1 MAEDDDE
8 EFSGLQDLHQDL
20 LDLEQGRLRNIDHLC
35 AELQAR
41 VSEFR
46 QLLHKPPKNDDSRR
60 GLLSGK
66 QQNPFCLM
74 YSSLK
79 ADAKYL
85 AGTITIKD
93 EDFTV
98 NKEFQDSATQLA
110 DVLDLDELDSARL
123 LLESQEDAFFLEK
136 SNVLS
141 AILLFHERRHFL
153 LECLRLLLKSST
165 DPECEGSIQEPF
177 QEIIAII
184 LETKDGPARNGSLY
198 AQKCMD
204 TMIDI
209 EKWLQAL
216 GERHQGVLALGQTMT
231 EEYGEIIEFQQRT
244 LGQQHESLGAIL
256 NYLIKAGRTGVEDFY
271 KLLSHLPKL
280 ERWSNL
286 AVHYVP
292 VITAFISQFGSP
304 EGGGLLRDARILNN
318 KILDSKDTS
327 PWILRNL
334 QAATITWWLAEYSGW
349 YLDEPT
355 GSPLQNVN
363 LHEEAQ
369 NRSDAFVQA
378 LRDGAFECTLS
389 ICSQITPDEWYDPK
403 RTALIQFL
411 LRDSLPVAQ
420 DLTLTSSYFQ
430 VLLMEQFE
438 TFTDAFI
445 TNMPDI
451 LRHFKA
457 EEDDQR
463 KRFRA
468 NLQQGSS
475 SAIPEQILHL
485 ERFLVI
491 ISFAFDN
498 RAEAAQSFWTDV
510 DSNLYGFLQWAS
522 KRQSTPCV
530 SAFCEMFRSISG
542 GEECAASAHRF
553 LLEDPISVPAKLRR
567 AHSLSWAQIFEELNV
582 YTAKI
587 REQPTVLRPMIQ
599 YGGRPGPDEIDEP
612 ESSIML
618 ESYLRLT
625 SHMCRESAEVRSW
638 ILSYPNAPILEV
650 LLFLC
655 HSGVPS
661 SLQACAFMV
670 VQALLTNKTVELGLH
685 VWSILDLWIS
695 GGLSTPLNVNRSSKT
710 SAAAQT
716 EEIMFDIVSGS
727 FETANEFTALLQ
739 GLMCPTVQD
748 AELNDKL
755 PFPES
760 LGSSHRMPGVEP
772 YIDFVFDRVFASRK
786 IHFDDKLQQ
795 RILTW
800 NVLRFAAICLES
812 FNEDLVV
819 LADKS
824 SLPVD
829 EAMNT
834 TSLLTYVRLHPFAR
848 VMEWLFNERILAA
861 LFSSAH
867 GDIDEVASAS
877 STSPLVLSILCSI
890 DVMNLI
896 IDLQSAY
903 LDIVRPLIKS
913 QTTSRKQPVLNPS
926 LTSFEDSVSL
936 NLHLI
941 VDLGLYS
948 GLGHQNLSVSALNL
962 LAKLASSRKLNSQ
975 FTSTQSQTMH
985 NNRLISVVEQNG
997 DVGPIASSLTLALQ
1011 FNARELNQGSQA
1023 SGWTIKKVIL
1033 DFLISCLSGTPN
1045 RPTLAHAFLGFS
1057 CKATAVDVEADSPF
1071 ANGQSLFHAILDLVI
1086 YYPDGDDVAMQG
1098 WSLGLKQKGMQVL
1111 TSLWIS
1117 PLTSIFV
1124 LAEMRLRDSVFHLFA
1139 RQRPV
1144 GPNTLWDGRSVMDSE
1159 FLYTESAEALEQF
1172 LWQRCSFFEYTSTE
1186 IRLVAAEN
1194 APSMKERIKSTL
1206 FGSTTT
1212 SEGDNIRNMTIFDL
1226 LDFIEL
1232 ELSDGIDQP
1241 QLNYFQGVD
1250 FGPSTGVDR
1259 PELGNRSDL
1268 RMIQEMIILRLNEL
1282 RRLGR
1287 LQGAIEQ
1294 QRADMEAQHVLLYAQ
1309 SRNNQMNIAFA
1320 RMQTIKAWTDLL
1332 ILVIE
1337 SFNLRQGEKSA
1348 LILQALQLITPK
1360 LEHFAVTNA
1369 AEAKEIARLTL
1380 ALLVRFDFEKTTLD
1394 SSRAGDVAKDRLFQ
1408 IFRTAMRAIN
1418 CPNTDTQLRELLYK
1432 ITYHYLSNMSH
1443 APNTSKWHHHSIQI
1457 VKSAGEKTMDLLCDD
1472 AYAASGN
1479 CRISALLLLDSLV
1492 SVASL
1497 DKSSFV
1503 VEALARTNFV
1513 QILTESIESIPLE
1526 LRQTDARGILL
1537 SILSWFSH

>member
-1 MAEDDDE
+1 MADDDDDE
-8 EFSGLQDLHQDL
+8 FIGLQDLHQDL
-20 LDLEQGRLRNIDHLC
+20 IDLEQGRLRNIDQLC
-35 AELQAR
+35 AELEAR
-41 VSEFR
+41 VGEFR
-46 QLLHKPPKNDDSRR
+46 RLLHKSPKNDNSRR
-60 GLLSGK
+60 GLSSGE
-66 QQNPFCLM
+66 QQDRLR
-74 YSSLK
+74 SILLSLK
-79 ADAKYL
+79 ADVKHL
-85 AGTITIKD
+85 AGTITIEE

-98 NKEFQDSATQLA
+98 NKEFQESATQLA

-123 LLESQEDAFFLEK
+123 LLESQQDALFLEK
-136 SNVLS
+136 SNVAS

-153 LECLRLLLKSST
+153 LECLRLLFKLST
-165 DPECEGSIQEPF
+165 DPESDGSIQEPF
-177 QEIIAII
+177 QEMVAII

-204 TMIDI
+204 AMIDI

-216 GERHQGVLALGQTMT
+216 GERHQGALALGQAMT
-231 EEYGEIIEFQQRT
+231 EEYDEIIGFQQRT

-256 NYLIKAGRTGVEDFY
+256 NYLIKAGRTGVEDFF
-271 KLLSHLPKL
+271 KLLAYLPKL

-292 VITAFISQFGSP
+292 MITAFVSQFGSP

-349 YLDEPT
+349 YLDQPI

-389 ICSQITPDEWYDPK
+389 ICSQVTPDEWYDPK
-403 RTALIQFL
+403 KHALIQFL
-411 LRDSLPVAQ
+411 LRDSVPVAQ

-475 SAIPEQILHL
+475 GAIPEQILHL

-491 ISFAFDN
+491 VSFAFDN
-498 RAEAAQSFWTDV
+498 RPEAAQSFWTDV

-542 GEECAASAHRF
+542 GEECAASAHHF
-553 LLEDPISVPAKLRR
+553 LLEEPISVPAKLRR

-582 YTAKI
+582 YTSKI
-587 REQPTVLRPMIQ
+587 REQPTVLRPTIQ

-638 ILSYPNAPILEV
+638 ILSYSKSPILEV

-655 HSGVPS
+655 NSGVPT

-670 VQALLTNKTVELGLH
+670 VQALLTNKTVELGLN
-685 VWSILDLWIS
+685 VWSTLDLWIS
-695 GGLSTPLNVNRSSKT
+695 GGLSIPPNVNRSSKT
-710 SAAAQT
+710 SAAVQT
-716 EEIMFDIVSGS
+716 EQIMFDVISGS
-727 FETANEFTALLQ
+727 FETANEFIALLQ

-748 AELNDKL
+748 AGLNDKL

-772 YIDFVFDRVFASRK
+772 YIDLVFDKVFASK
-786 IHFDDKLQQ
+786 KVHFDDKLQQ

-800 NVLRFAAICLES
+800 NVLKFAAVCLES

-819 LADKS
+819 LANKS

-867 GDIDEVASAS
+867 GEIDEVASAS
-877 STSPLVLSILCSI
+877 SISPLVLSILCSI

-896 IDLQSAY
+896 IDLQSTY
-903 LDIVRPLIKS
+903 LDIVRPLIKL
-913 QTTSRKQPVLNPS
+913 QTTGRKQPVFNPS
-926 LTSFEDSVSL
+926 LASFEDSVSL

-962 LAKLASSRKLNSQ
+962 LGKLASSRKLNSQ
-975 FTSTQSQTMH
+975 FTSSQNQTLH
-985 NNRLISVVEQNG
+985 SNRLISVVEQNG
-997 DVGPIASSLTLALQ
+997 DVGSIAGSLTLALQ
-1011 FNARELNQGSQA
+1011 FNARELSQGSGA
-1023 SGWTIKKVIL
+1023 SGWAIKMVIL
-1033 DFLISCLSGTPN
+1033 DFLIRCLSGAPN
-1045 RPTLAHAFLGFS
+1045 RPTLAHAFLGFA
-1057 CKATAVDVEADSPF
+1057 CRAAAVDVEADSPF

-1086 YYPDGDDVAMQG
+1086 YYPDGDNVAMQG

-1117 PLTSIFV
+1117 PLTSVFV

-1144 GPNTLWDGRSVMDSE
+1144 GPNTLWDGRSVMDPD
-1159 FLYTESAEALEQF
+1159 FAYTESAEALEQF

-1194 APSMKERIKSTL
+1194 APSMKERVTSTL
-1206 FGSTTT
+1206 LGSTTT
-1212 SEGDNIRNMTIFDL
+1212 PEGDNIQNMTIFDL
-1226 LDFIEL
+1226 LDFIEV
-1232 ELSDGIDQP
+1232 ELSDGINQP

-1250 FGPSTGVDR
+1250 FGLSTEVAHPK
-1259 PELGNRSDL
+1259 PEDRSDL
-1268 RMIQEMIILRLNEL
+1268 RFIQEMILLRLNEL

-1287 LQGAIEQ
+1287 LQDANEQ
-1294 QRADMEAQHVLLYAQ
+1294 QRADLEAQHVFLYAQ

-1332 ILVIE
+1332 TLVIE
-1337 SFNLRQGEKSA
+1337 TFNLRRGERSA

-1360 LEHFAVTNA
+1360 LEHFAVTNPS
-1369 AEAKEIARLTL
+1369 EAIEMARLTL
-1380 ALLVRFDFEKTTLD
+1380 ALLFRFDFEKTTLD
-1394 SSRAGDVAKDRLFQ
+1394 TSRAGDVAKDRLFQ

-1418 CPNTDTQLRELLYK
+1418 CPNTDMQLRELLYK
-1432 ITYHYLSNMSH
+1432 ITYQYLSNMSQT
-1443 APNTSKWHHHSIQI
+1443 PDTSNWRHHSIQI
-1457 VKSAGEKTMDLLCDD
+1457 IKSAGEKTMDLLCDD
-1472 AYAASGN
+1472 AYGALGN

-1492 SVASL
+1492 SVAAL
-1497 DKSSFV
+1497 DKSNYV
-1503 VEALARTNFV
+1503 IEAIARTNFV
-1513 QILTESIESIPLE
+1513 HILTESIESIPLE
-1526 LRQTDARGILL
+1526 LRQSDARGILL
-1537 SILSWFSH
+1537 SILSWSSH